1 MRDLFEEIFAKQPLD
16 PTEAA
21 RRAMR
26 PQLRRRFY
34 GRAEV
39 AEGEGGFGVLLDGRP
54 VKTPARRVL
63 AAPSRALAAALAAE
77 WEAQRDVVDP
87 AKMPLTRLANSILDG
102 VADVPAAVAAEAE
115 KYLASDL
122 VCYRAAGPEGLVA
135 RQAGAWDPIIA
146 WARAALGA
154 RVVLAQGMV
163 FVAQPDAA
171 LTAAGAA
178 LPRDPWRL
186 GAFHAVTT
194 LTGSALIALAVLNGR
209 LTVEEAWQAAHVDE
223 DWNMDFWGRDE
234 LALERR
240 AARFAE
246 MQAACLVLCTA

>member
-54 VKTPARRVL
+54 VKTPARRAL
-63 AAPSRALAAALAAE
+63 AAPTRALAAAL
-77 WEAQRDVVDP
+77 
-87 AKMPLTRLANSILDG
+87 
-102 VADVPAAVAAEAE
+102 AAEAE

-209 LTVEEAWQAAHVDE
+209 LTVEEAWQAAH
-223 DWNMDFWGRDE
+223 
-234 LALERR
+234 
-240 AARFAE
+240 
-246 MQAACLVLCTA
+246 